1 MAVGG
6 GSGERGSM
14 RRRGEVTVRALN
26 LTDIL
31 NLDFGVIWNVGT
43 PQATEVK
50 SGKLERVISV
60 CEEGTSLREVEWRSG
75 VRCV

>member
-6 GSGERGSM
+6 RSGERGCL

-31 NLDFGVIWNVGT
+31 NLDFGVLWNVGT

-50 SGKLERVISV
+50 SGN
-60 CEEGTSLREVEWRSG
+60 G
-75 VRCV
+75 